1 MGCTFLV
8 KRYWLRAIASA
19 AINKSGRVLL
29 YILSDQSLFV
39 GNTPLAGH
47 AFLFIVF

>member
-1 MGCTFLV
+1 MGYTFLMI
-8 KRYWLRAIASA
+8 RYLLRSIASA
-19 AINKSGRVLL
+19 AINKSGPVLL
-29 YILSDQSLFV
+29 NILSDQSLFV